1 MVLCVCVCRCLKKAE
16 ALDLLRLGSG
26 NKNLTSEE
34 HSKQRKPC
42 IWRPAVLK
50 MDEAGDWQDSEELGE

>member
-1 MVLCVCVCRCLKKAE
+1 MCVCRCLKRAE
-16 ALDLLRLGSG
+16 ALDLLRLGGG

-34 HSKQRKPC
+34 HSRKPC
-42 IWRPAVLK
+42 VWRPAVLK